1 MTTNPYGPPVNGVC
15 ADGGTLLSYGDLNI
29 FVDKRCR
36 DQLTQLYPN
45 VPTRDSTEQKACL
58 RAVGQGSMG
67 NCSEE
72 DLSTYCYPIGP
83 ALSNLKTCTQPCR
96 RFTGIPGFGDCSKQ
110 QSGENLP
117 KSQQCSYTST
127 NWFHVGLPGDNNVCY
142 GTPPNSTTN
151 DKCFAYLSQPIFNTD
166 IIQEGGVSWQDEAK
180 QVYPNVSNKTLRN
193 MCIEW
198 YAWNFN
204 WVDDQGFKEACPKDD
219 SHQREAEWIKEY
231 CNSIPESPCEP
242 GGQIETVMWPY
253 CYQIDEKQ
261 PNKGCSN
268 KFNKTDCEKI
278 NGCDWGSNTNM
289 SCANRVPDVLS
300 ARECSQKLT
309 QSECMSDTKCNWQI
323 KPPVQGYTCW
333 YNDRKS
339 PPVPPAKETCIGGYS
354 SDGSSSIE
362 PVKPTDIFYASDMAF
377 KPVNLLADPTRNTQ
391 EKCEDCNCTCPE
403 GWTYEYNV
411 SDPDSPNL
419 PANSLYRC
427 IQPLRLYPRW
437 NVALDQDGNEIDL
450 LHSPDPTRNTQE
462 KCDDCL
468 PKCPTGNTYE
478 YNYGEGKV
486 TSGPDK
492 GHERYS
498 LYRCHPPTNSK

>member
-29 FVDKRCR
+29 FVDKKCR

-45 VPTRDSTEQKACL
+45 VPTQDSTEQKACIH
-58 RAVGQGSMG
+58 AVGQGSMG

-72 DLSTYCYPIGP
+72 DLLTYCYPIGP

-142 GTPPNSTTN
+142 GTPPNSTTK
-151 DKCFAYLSQPIFNTD
+151 DKCFAHLSKPIFDAD
-166 IIQEGGVSWQDEAK
+166 IVQEGGVSWQDVAK
-180 QVYPNVSNKTLRN
+180 QVYPNVSNKALRN
-193 MCIEW
+193 MCMGW
-198 YAWNFN
+198 YGLNLN
-204 WVDDQGFKEACPKDD
+204 WSDQDFKEACPKDD
-219 SHQREAEWIKEY
+219 SHQMEAVWIREY

-242 GGQIETVMWPY
+242 GGQIQTVMWPY

-309 QSECMSDTKCNWQI
+309 ESECMSDTRCNWQI
-323 KPPVQGYTCW
+323 TPPVQGYTCW

-339 PPVPPAKETCIGGYS
+339 PPVPPAKQTCIGGYS
-354 SDGSSSIE
+354 SHDSSIE

-391 EKCEDCNCTCPE
+391 EKCEDC
-403 GWTYEYNV
+403 
-411 SDPDSPNL
+411 
-419 PANSLYRC
+419 
-427 IQPLRLYPRW
+427 
-437 NVALDQDGNEIDL
+437 
-450 LHSPDPTRNTQE
+450 
-462 KCDDCL
+462 L

-498 LYRCHPPTNSK
+498 LYRCRPPTNSK